1 MNLIKI
7 LIITIVLFSSSAHSL
22 YTEVGASWAFQR
34 EVYGTDYTSKLNEN
48 QVMASAAFYFFSLT
62 GLELSYSWKKWDNL
76 DKTIVPVN
84 NDKFVTGQR
93 RTLYVQNFG
102 IGISQYFN
110 GTKAILRPG
119 LGLGYVRRLTKDGG
133 YIDVYDDL
141 SGSSSRE
148 DRDEVNT
155 SDDLIYLLVSLKFRI
170 IEGLFL
176 SGSVRTL
183 FAPKKYKE
191 APNNL
196 RFFVG
201 FSWLF

>member
-1 MNLIKI
+1 MNLIKT
-7 LIITIVLFSSSAHSL
+7 LIITIVLLSPRAYSF

-48 QVMASAAFYFFSLT
+48 QIMASAAFYFFSLT

-84 NDKFVTGQR
+84 NDRFVTGQR

-110 GTKAILRPG
+110 STKAILRPG
-119 LGLGYVRRLTKDGG
+119 LGVGYVRRLTEDGG
-133 YIDVYDDL
+133 YVDVYDDL
-141 SGSSSRE
+141 SGTSSRE
-148 DRDEVNT
+148 DREKVNT
-155 SDDLIYLLVSLKFRI
+155 SSDLLYLLISLKFRI
-170 IEGLFL
+170 IEGLYL

-183 FAPKKYKE
+183 FAPKQYKE

-196 RFFVG
+196 RFFIG

>member
-1 MNLIKI
+1 MNLAKL
-7 LIITIVLFSSSAHSL
+7 LIITLLFFSFRAHSF
-22 YTEVGASWAFQR
+22 YTEVGASYSFQR
-34 EVYGTDYTSKLNEN
+34 EVYGTDYQSKLNEN
-48 QVMASAAFYFFSLT
+48 SVMATAAFYFFSLT

-76 DKTIVPVN
+76 DKTIVQI
-84 NDKFVTGQR
+84 DDDRALTGQR

-110 GTKAILRPG
+110 STKAILRPG

-133 YIDVYDDL
+133 YFDIYDDL
-141 SGSSSRE
+141 SGKTKRHDKDTVS
-148 DRDEVNT
+148 T

-170 IEGLFL
+170 IEGLYL

-191 APNNL
+191 AQNNL
-196 RFFVG
+196 RYFVG